1 MVEVKVMR
9 EKTSY
14 IKQLLNEIYQFQPIM
29 FLHLTL
35 NVVIEAV
42 FPLFQLLLSA
52 FVIQWLMEEI
62 AIQDYLVR
70 LLFMIIGIDLASMAH
85 MYYLLVLERFQNT
98 FRSHMQTKI
107 ANKYLT
113 LDYPLLIGKE
123 AQERYNNANELTW
136 NNLTLFGRLPQDLVR
151 FGSSLVGLVLY
162 IQILGQLE
170 SFFFIVVAL
179 FIVVVMVFK
188 VLQIKMDQKIFKDKA
203 ANTQKRR
210 YLRKIYGESRLT
222 KDVRLYQ
229 MRDWLNKIEDNVID
243 EYNQIL
249 KPKVKL
255 TWTESTVINI
265 GVTALAALSYFRSVQ
280 LIVAGII
287 PVSSFVVY
295 AGSVTLLAQTII
307 QFVNA
312 LGAMRVNINDMKQYN
327 AFMMQ
332 DQVQNH
338 GSGEM
343 AAHSPIEIEFKNVT
357 YTYPNNEVPT
367 IKNVSFT
374 IQPNEK
380 LAVVGENGAGKS
392 TLINLITGLLIPDSG
407 EILINGIPQK
417 DYNISEYYAMF
428 APVFQEKYLLTYS
441 IKDTI
446 IQGLPYEEEKYERV
460 LALSGVGQLV
470 DNFSQGD
477 ETKIVRAVYNDGV
490 TLSGGQLQKVKL
502 AQALYKDAP
511 VLLLDEPTAALD
523 PIAEHQI
530 YQDYFKFSKDKLS
543 IFISHRLSSTR
554 FCDRILYIKHG
565 EVTEEGTHED
575 LMQAKKDYY
584 KLYEAQAHYYRN
596 NEEEKEVEEESILTG
611 GVV

>member
-1 MVEVKVMR
+1 MK
-9 EKTSY
+9 EKTNY
-14 IKQLLNEIYQFQPIM
+14 IQQLLKELIQFKPSI
-29 FLHLTL
+29 FLTFLL
-35 NVVIEAV
+35 NVVVEAV
-42 FPLFQLLLSA
+42 FPLLQLLLSA
-52 FVIQWLMEEI
+52 FVIQWLMEGI
-62 AIQDYLVR
+62 SIQDYLLR
-70 LLFMIIGIDLASMAH
+70 LLFMIIGIGLVSMART
-85 MYYLLVLERFQNT
+85 YFLLILEEFQNT

-107 ANKYLT
+107 GNKYLT

-136 NNLTLFGRLPQDLVR
+136 NNLTLFGRVPVDVVS

-162 IQILGQLE
+162 IRILGELE
-170 SFFFIVVAL
+170 SFFFIIVGL
-179 FIVVVMVFK
+179 FIGLVMVFK
-188 VLQIKMDQKIFKDKA
+188 VLQVKMDQKIFKDKA
-203 ANTQKRR
+203 TNTQKRR
-210 YLRKIYGESRLT
+210 YLRKIYGESRIT

-229 MRDWLNKIEDNVID
+229 MSDWLKKIEEKVIT
-243 EYNQIL
+243 EYNEIL

-265 GVTALAALSYFRSVQ
+265 GIIGLAALSYFRSVQ
-280 LIVAGII
+280 LIVMGII

-312 LGAMRVNINDMKQYN
+312 LGAMRVNINDMKQYD
-327 AFMMQ
+327 AFMSQ
-332 DQVQNH
+332 EQVLNH
-338 GSGEM
+338 RSGEM
-343 AAHSPIEIEFKNVT
+343 AAQSPIEIEFKNVT
-357 YTYPNNEVPT
+357 YTYPNNETPT

-407 EILINGIPQK
+407 EILINGISQK
-417 DYNISEYYAMF
+417 DFNILEYYAMF
-428 APVFQEKYLLTYS
+428 APVFQEKFLLTYS
-441 IKDTI
+441 IKDTV
-446 IQGLPYEEEKYERV
+446 IQGLPFEKEKYERI
-460 LALSGVGQLV
+460 LALSGVDQIIEKF
-470 DNFSQGD
+470 NNGD
-477 ETKIVRAVYNDGV
+477 DTKIVRAVYNDGI

-554 FCDRILYIKHG
+554 FCDRILYIKKG
-565 EVTEEGTHED
+565 EITEEGTHEE
-575 LMQAKKDYY
+575 LMRNEKDYY
-584 KLYEAQAHYYRN
+584 TLYEAQAHYYRTSEN
-596 NEEEKEVEEESILTG
+596 KTEAEEEKVLTG

>member
-1 MVEVKVMR
+1 MR

-42 FPLFQLLLSA
+42 FPLLQLLLSA

-70 LLFMIIGIDLASMAH
+70 LLFMIIGIGLASMAH
-85 MYYLLVLERFQNT
+85 MYYILVLERFQNT

-265 GVTALAALSYFRSVQ
+265 GVVALAALSYFRSVQ

-327 AFMMQ
+327 AFMAQ

-392 TLINLITGLLIPDSG
+392 TLINLITGLLIPDTG

-575 LMQAKKDYY
+575 LMRNEKDYY
-584 KLYEAQAHYYRN
+584 TLYEAQAHYYRN

>member
-1 MVEVKVMR
+1 MR

-42 FPLFQLLLSA
+42 FPLLQLLLSA

-70 LLFMIIGIDLASMAH
+70 LLFMIIGIGLASMAH
-85 MYYLLVLERFQNT
+85 MYYILVLERFQNT

-265 GVTALAALSYFRSVQ
+265 GVVALAALSYFRSVQ

-287 PVSSFVVY
+287 PVSSFV
-295 AGSVTLLAQTII
+295 
-307 QFVNA
+307 F
-312 LGAMRVNINDMKQYN
+312 
-327 AFMMQ
+327 
-332 DQVQNH
+332 
-338 GSGEM
+338 
-343 AAHSPIEIEFKNVT
+343 
-357 YTYPNNEVPT
+357 
-367 IKNVSFT
+367 
-374 IQPNEK
+374 
-380 LAVVGENGAGKS
+380 S
-392 TLINLITGLLIPDSG
+392 T
-407 EILINGIPQK
+407 
-417 DYNISEYYAMF
+417 
-428 APVFQEKYLLTYS
+428 
-441 IKDTI
+441 
-446 IQGLPYEEEKYERV
+446 
-460 LALSGVGQLV
+460 
-470 DNFSQGD
+470 
-477 ETKIVRAVYNDGV
+477 
-490 TLSGGQLQKVKL
+490 
-502 AQALYKDAP
+502 
-511 VLLLDEPTAALD
+511 
-523 PIAEHQI
+523 
-530 YQDYFKFSKDKLS
+530 
-543 IFISHRLSSTR
+543 
-554 FCDRILYIKHG
+554 
-565 EVTEEGTHED
+565 
-575 LMQAKKDYY
+575 
-584 KLYEAQAHYYRN
+584 
-596 NEEEKEVEEESILTG
+596 
-611 GVV
+611 

>member
-1 MVEVKVMR
+1 MR

-14 IKQLLNEIYQFQPIM
+14 IKQLLKEIYQFQPIM

-42 FPLFQLLLSA
+42 FPLLQLLLSA

-70 LLFMIIGIDLASMAH
+70 LLFMIIGIGLASMAH

-162 IQILGQLE
+162 VQILGQLE

-312 LGAMRVNINDMKQYN
+312 IGAMRVNINDMKQYN
-327 AFMMQ
+327 AFMTQ

-392 TLINLITGLLIPDSG
+392 TLINLITGLLIPDTG

-530 YQDYFKFSKDKLS
+530 YQDYFKFSKNKLS

-554 FCDRILYIKHG
+554 FCDRVLYIKHG

>member
-1 MVEVKVMR
+1 MK
-9 EKTSY
+9 EKTNY
-14 IKQLLNEIYQFQPIM
+14 IQQLLKELVQFKPSI
-29 FLHLTL
+29 FLTFLL
-35 NVVIEAV
+35 NVVVEAV
-42 FPLFQLLLSA
+42 FPLLQLLLSA
-52 FVIQWLMEEI
+52 FVIQWLMEGI
-62 AIQDYLVR
+62 SIQDYLFR
-70 LLFMIIGIDLASMAH
+70 LLFMIIGIGLVSMART
-85 MYYLLVLERFQNT
+85 YFLLILEEFQNT

-107 ANKYLT
+107 GNKYLT

-136 NNLTLFGRLPQDLVR
+136 NNLTLFGRVPVDVVS

-162 IQILGQLE
+162 IRILGELE
-170 SFFFIVVAL
+170 SFFFIIVGL
-179 FIVVVMVFK
+179 FIGLVMVFK
-188 VLQIKMDQKIFKDKA
+188 VLQVKMDQKIFKDKA
-203 ANTQKRR
+203 TNTQKRR
-210 YLRKIYGESRLT
+210 YLRKIYGESRIT

-229 MRDWLNKIEDNVID
+229 MSDWLKKIEEKVIM
-243 EYNQIL
+243 EYNEIL

-265 GVTALAALSYFRSVQ
+265 GIIGLAALSYFRSVQ
-280 LIVAGII
+280 LIVTGII

-312 LGAMRVNINDMKQYN
+312 LGAMRVNINDMKQYD
-327 AFMMQ
+327 AFMSQ
-332 DQVQNH
+332 EQVLNH
-338 GSGEM
+338 RSGET
-343 AAHSPIEIEFKNVT
+343 AAQSPIEIEFKNVT
-357 YTYPNNEVPT
+357 YTYPNNETPT

-407 EILINGIPQK
+407 EILINGISQK
-417 DYNISEYYAMF
+417 DFNILEYYAMF
-428 APVFQEKYLLTYS
+428 SPVFQEKFLLTYS
-441 IKDTI
+441 IKDTV
-446 IQGLPYEEEKYERV
+446 IQGLPFEKEKYERI
-460 LALSGVGQLV
+460 LALSGVDQIIEKF
-470 DNFSQGD
+470 NNGD
-477 ETKIVRAVYNDGV
+477 DTKIVRAVYNDGV

-554 FCDRILYIKHG
+554 FCDRILYIKKG
-565 EVTEEGTHED
+565 EITEEGTHEE
-575 LMQAKKDYY
+575 LMRNEKDYY
-584 KLYEAQAHYYRN
+584 TLYEAQAHYYRTSEN
-596 NEEEKEVEEESILTG
+596 KTEAEEEKVLTG

>member
-1 MVEVKVMR
+1 MR

-42 FPLFQLLLSA
+42 FPLLQLLLSA

-70 LLFMIIGIDLASMAH
+70 LLFMIIGIGLASMAH
-85 MYYLLVLERFQNT
+85 MYYILVLERFQNT

-265 GVTALAALSYFRSVQ
+265 GVVALAALSYFRSVQ

-327 AFMMQ
+327 AFMAQ

-392 TLINLITGLLIPDSG
+392 TLINLITGLLIPDTG

>member
-1 MVEVKVMR
+1 MR

-42 FPLFQLLLSA
+42 FPLLQLLLSA

-70 LLFMIIGIDLASMAH
+70 LLFMIIGIGLASMAH
-85 MYYLLVLERFQNT
+85 MYYILVLERFQNT

-265 GVTALAALSYFRSVQ
+265 GVVALAALSYFRSVQ

-312 LGAMRVNINDMKQYN
+312 IGAMRVNINDMKQYN
-327 AFMMQ
+327 AFMTQ

-374 IQPNEK
+374 IQLNEK

-392 TLINLITGLLIPDSG
+392 TLINLITGLLIPDTG

-530 YQDYFKFSKDKLS
+530 YQDYFKFSKNKLS